1 MGLRPPAV
9 AATLLAASGF
19 LVAMASAPSVGAAA
33 AGVSS
38 GPRLTVSTHLAV
50 QGDRV
55 RVRALR
61 VGGATSCSLSARRT
75 NGPGSRSLGRAPV
88 DGGVARWSFPTTG
101 WQTGTWRLRADCGP
115 ARLKKDLRVVTPPGP
130 PPASGSFSA
139 PTVTVTPTLTP
150 SYRPAIHDYV
160 VECIAGNPVD
170 VQVDTA
176 AGTWA
181 SVDGSRWATGS
192 VAAAVSLKPGQAF
205 VVKISGGGR
214 TETATVR
221 CLPSDFPALQ
231 ATGKGPA
238 GWYGFGYPY
247 LSGSPFLILVDRYG
261 TPVWWFR
268 DVETGDPA
276 DFRVW
281 TGKELSAFGW
291 SGKVAVSWATGGTY
305 VLRRLDGTVLHRW
318 GAGMDLDRHDLVP
331 TPRGTVYVIRYL
343 KRACDTTPSE
353 CVDMTAY
360 GGGPADTVI
369 DAEILELAKGG
380 RVLWSWQTRGHV
392 AVAESQRLL
401 DHPAEP
407 IRQADGDWDLV
418 HMNSVEPD
426 GKGVIFSSRH
436 LDAVYRVS
444 RKTGN
449 ITWKLGGTT
458 TGDSLNVVGDP
469 ATGLPL
475 GMQHDARLLPDGSL
489 SVYDNAHTLPR
500 APRMIRFAV
509 DRSAGTATVLQ
520 TLQDLDVSNSAFAG
534 SARPLPRGNWLMAW
548 GANDRISVNAVDGS
562 ELLTIRSTLPNAD
575 KAVPYRAVYLPTR
588 LTSASQLRS
597 AMTKMH
603 RRN

>member
-1 MGLRPPAV
+1 V
-9 AATLLAASGF
+9 
-19 LVAMASAPSVGAAA
+19 
-33 AGVSS
+33 
-38 GPRLTVSTHLAV
+38 
-50 QGDRV
+50 
-55 RVRALR
+55 
-61 VGGATSCSLSARRT
+61 RT
-75 NGPGSRSLGRAPV
+75 NGPGRKALGRAPV
-88 DGGVARWSFPTTG
+88 TNGSARWSFRTSSWRPG
-101 WQTGTWRLRADCGP
+101 AWRLRAECGS
-115 ARLKKDLRVVTPPGP
+115 AQVDKTLKVVVPPGP
-130 PPASGSFSA
+130 PPASDTFTT
-139 PTVTVTPTLTP
+139 PTVTVTPAPTP
-150 SYRPAIHDYV
+150 AYRPGIHDYV
-160 VECIAGNPVD
+160 VECLPGDPVD

-181 SVDGSRWATGS
+181 SVDGSRWATGAV
-192 VAAAVSLKPGQAF
+192 VAAVPLKPGQGF
-205 VVKISGGGR
+205 DIKVSGGGS
-214 TETATVR
+214 TKSATVR
-221 CLPSDFPALQ
+221 CLPTDFPTLV
-231 ATGKGPA
+231 ATGQGPP

-281 TGKELSAFGW
+281 TRKELSAFGW

-318 GAGMDLDRHDLVP
+318 GTGMDLDRHELVP

-343 KRACDTTPSE
+343 KRACDAKPAE

-369 DAEILELAKGG
+369 DAEILELDKAS
-380 RVLWSWQTRGHV
+380 RVVWSWQTRGHI
-392 AVAESQRLL
+392 AVSESQRLL

-418 HMNSVEPD
+418 HLNSVEPD

-458 TGDSLNVVGDP
+458 TGDSLVVTGDP
-469 ATGLPL
+469 AAGIPL
-475 GMQHDARLLPDGSL
+475 GMQHDARRLPDGTL

-500 APRMIRFAV
+500 SPRMVRFTF
-509 DRSAGTATVLQ
+509 DGSAGTATVVQ
-520 TLQDLDVSNSAFAG
+520 TLQDLAVSNSAFAG
-534 SARPLPRGNWLMAW
+534 SARPLPGGSWLMAW
-548 GANDRISVNAVDGS
+548 GANDRISVNAADGS

-575 KAVPYRAVYLPTR
+575 KAVPYRAVPLSTQQA
-588 LTSASQLRS
+588 SAGEIRA
-597 AMTKMH
+597 AMSKMH
-603 RRN
+603 RRK